1 MSDTSDFV
9 VDGPRPPFVGWQE
22 PRSLRLIMSSA
33 TSEGHPAQV
42 HFVSLGCPKNRVDS
56 ELMLGQL
63 MDANM
68 QITSTPEDA
77 DVIVVNTC
85 GFIEDAKKESIDV
98 ILEMARHRAEGQA
111 KKLIVTGCLVQRY
124 SEALAKDI
132 PEIDALLG
140 NGEYETVAQVAQDA
154 VSELAELGRPVVVRP
169 PTFIHS
175 ATSPRVNTFMPH
187 AAYVKVSEGCD
198 QKCTFCIIPSL
209 RGLQRSRSIED
220 IVTEAQALTDR
231 GVVELNLVAQDLTG
245 YGHDLPGKPELG
257 DLLFALNDVK
267 NARWIRMH
275 YAYPRHFSNKLLA
288 AMGED
293 KILPYLD
300 MPLQHISDPIL
311 KRMRRGKPRRY
322 IEKLLEDIRGAVPD
336 ITLRTSFIVGFPGET
351 DADFKELL
359 DYVDGESFER
369 VGVFKYSHEE
379 DTPSYD
385 LDGQVEAAVIEERHA
400 EIMLL
405 LQEKS
410 RDRMETY
417 VGKRIEVLVDGVSEE
432 TDLLLAARHAGQA
445 AEIDGTTYINDGSAK
460 AGDIVQVEITEAFE
474 YDMVGHITQMIAPAP
489 ERPDHAR
496 LEAPERK
503 PGRSDRSPKSRKKL
517 RVIQ

>member
-9 VDGPRPPFVGWQE
+9 VDGRPTPFVGSRE
-22 PRSLRLIMSSA
+22 LRSDRSVMTSA
-33 TSEGHPAQV
+33 VSDGQPAQV

-68 QITSTPEDA
+68 QITGTPDNA

-98 ILEMARHRAEGQA
+98 ILEMAKHRTEGNA

-140 NGEYETVAQVAQDA
+140 NGEYESVAQVAQEA
-154 VSELAELGRPVVVRP
+154 VSELAAMGRPVQVRP

-187 AAYVKVSEGCD
+187 AAYMKVSEGCD

-220 IVTEAQALTDR
+220 CVTEAEVLTQR

-245 YGHDLPGKPELG
+245 YGHDLPGRPELA
-257 DLLFALNDVK
+257 DLLYALNDVK
-267 NARWIRMH
+267 DAGWIRMH
-275 YAYPRHFSNKLLA
+275 YAYPRHFSKKLLA
-288 AMGED
+288 AMADCD

-311 KRMRRGKPRRY
+311 KSMRRGKPRRF
-322 IEKLLEDIRGAVPD
+322 IEKLLGDIRGAVPD
-336 ITLRTSFIVGFPGET
+336 ITMRTSFIVGFPGET
-351 DADFKELL
+351 DANFKELL

-385 LDGQVEAAVIEERHA
+385 LADQVEQAVIDERHA

-460 AGDIVQVEITEAFE
+460 AGDIVEVEITEAFE
-474 YDMVGHITQMIAPAP
+474 YDMVGHITRMIAPAP
-489 ERPDHAR
+489 PRPDHAR
-496 LEAPERK
+496 LEAPKSHRK
-503 PGRSDRSPKSRKKL
+503 LP
-517 RVIQ
+517 VIR